1 MSEQNLVDCS
11 TRYGNHGCNGGLMD
25 FAFKYIKENGGIDTE
40 ASYPYEGMD
49 DTCRYLYCFK
59 GCIRHI
65 LKRMNLFIYYQAW
78 IFLLR
83 NCTIPNHNPEM
94 RLLFQIFRLIFFI
107 IILVT
112 KSHDK

>member
-49 DTCRYLYCFK
+49 DTCRYCFK

-65 LKRMNLFIYYQAW
+65 QTLEPFYFPGLESLNFG
-78 IFLLR
+78 
-83 NCTIPNHNPEM
+83 
-94 RLLFQIFRLIFFI
+94 
-107 IILVT
+107 
-112 KSHDK
+112 D

>member
-65 LKRMNLFIYYQAW
+65 LKRMNLFIYLGMKIW
-78 IFLLR
+78 
-83 NCTIPNHNPEM
+83 
-94 RLLFQIFRLIFFI
+94 
-107 IILVT
+107 ILVT
-112 KSHDK
+112 RISKVFLDH